1 MTVSPD
7 IADPGVVADLGLA
20 VQLAL
25 GCVFACSVVPK
36 LRRPARFVKVVDGYQ
51 VLPARATPLA
61 AVTVLIAEAFVAVA
75 FLSGWQVMAGGVS
88 VIALALVFGV
98 GTAVN
103 LRRGRSI
110 DCGCFGGTEQIS
122 PRSIQ
127 RLGVVAVGAAAIT
140 VGLGTEQLSDESLA
154 SAIDQGL
161 VDGGA
166 YLIATLGI
174 SAFLILAAKI
184 ALEIRS
190 VIGVRPRQQGM

>member
-1 MTVSPD
+1 M
-7 IADPGVVADLGLA
+7 
-20 VQLAL
+20 
-25 GCVFACSVVPK
+25 
-36 LRRPARFVKVVDGYQ
+36 
-51 VLPARATPLA
+51 
-61 AVTVLIAEAFVAVA
+61 LIAEAFVAVA

-127 RLGVVAVGAAAIT
+127 RLGLVAAGAAAIT
-140 VGLGTEQLSDESLA
+140 VGLGTAQLSDESLA